1 MDSPVVKSVAK
12 TITILESL
20 ARDGEAGVTELA
32 SKAGM
37 HKSTA
42 YRFLTTLRDLGY
54 VRQDPDSERYA
65 ATLALFELGSA
76 ILSRTEI
83 WEHAHPVMEKLAQE
97 THETVHLAVLQDD
110 RLVYLHKIESTH
122 SLRVSMRSRIGQS
135 APLHCTGVGKVLL
148 AFSGPDVS
156 RRIAERHGLPQ
167 FTNTTITDLCRL
179 EDELE
184 EIRRRGFAVD
194 NEERELG
201 VRCVAVPLRHGNTG
215 QLAAI
220 SISAPSARLADHDIT
235 RLAELLRRATEEI

>member
-1 MDSPVVKSVAK
+1 MVKSVVK

-20 ARDGEAGVTELA
+20 AREGEAGVTDLA
-32 SKAGM
+32 CKAGM

-42 YRFLTTLRDLGY
+42 YRFLATLRDLGY
-54 VRQDPDSERYA
+54 VRQDADSERYG

-97 THETVHLAVLQDD
+97 THETVHLAVLQDE

-148 AFSGPDVS
+148 AFTDSDVV
-156 RRIAERHGLPQ
+156 RRIVETHGLSR
-167 FTNTTITDLCRL
+167 FTDTTITDIQHL

-184 EIRRRGFAVD
+184 QIRAQGFAFD

-201 VRCVAVPLRHGNTG
+201 VRCVAVPVRHGNTG

-220 SISAPSARLADHDIT
+220 SVSVPSARLPDSGVSQFADMLK
-235 RLAELLRRATEEI
+235 RAAAEI